1 MLGIVW
7 LNYNDYNLG
16 TVHALKLK
24 KSTIFCD
31 KYSFY
36 ISKKIWIKSLSFF
49 FINKNLLAGCI
60 NRKIKDNILSIYEIM
75 EVGQLLK
82 KKNDVYI
89 FVSNNFFLKNI
100 NSKYYFKNLNIINGD
115 IFKIFN
121 YFILIFY
128 YFLIK
133 LFKSIFLFSFFK
145 KEKNQKQNLNLKKM
159 NLE

>member
-1 MLGIVW
+1 MEFFLIDIFQIFLIKFFLEINIHLQNKKFLSFLELLGIVW

-75 EVGQLLK
+75 ENWSIIK
-82 KKNDVYI
+82 KKMMSIYLYQII
-89 FVSNNFFLKNI
+89 FF
-100 NSKYYFKNLNIINGD
+100 
-115 IFKIFN
+115 
-121 YFILIFY
+121 
-128 YFLIK
+128 
-133 LFKSIFLFSFFK
+133 
-145 KEKNQKQNLNLKKM
+145 
-159 NLE
+159 

>member
-1 MLGIVW
+1 M
-7 LNYNDYNLG
+7 
-16 TVHALKLK
+16 
-24 KSTIFCD
+24 
-31 KYSFY
+31 
-36 ISKKIWIKSLSFF
+36 
-49 FINKNLLAGCI
+49 
-60 NRKIKDNILSIYEIM
+60 SIYEIM

-128 YFLIK
+128 YFFIK
-133 LFKSIFLFSFFK
+133 LFKGMFLFFFF
-145 KEKNQKQNLNLKKM
+145 
-159 NLE
+159 

>member
-1 MLGIVW
+1 MKFKEFQIMKNSFIEKNKFLEFFFLIDIFQIFFFFNKIFFLEINIHLQNKKFLSFLELLGIVW
-7 LNYNDYNLG
+7 LNYNDYNLEH
-16 TVHALKLK
+16 VHALKLK

-82 KKNDVYI
+82 KKMMSIYLYQII
-89 FVSNNFFLKNI
+89 FF
-100 NSKYYFKNLNIINGD
+100 
-115 IFKIFN
+115 
-121 YFILIFY
+121 
-128 YFLIK
+128 
-133 LFKSIFLFSFFK
+133 
-145 KEKNQKQNLNLKKM
+145 
-159 NLE
+159 